1 MTEVKFEFFAKKKDD
16 PSEPK
21 PLRIHK
27 GELYHKPNEFGIA
40 VETCNQDVSIE
51 LVITPKGFSLFD
63 DYKTVELI
71 PEQKNN
77 KDDLLWLWCYDAN
90 FMPADFSKM
99 SKQLQGEIIMEL
111 LNRNSLKSV
120 LIEIIIDGMV
130 IAKNG
135 HPVKPYKYKEVANG
149 TNS

>member
-51 LVITPKGFSLFD
+51 LVITPKG
-63 DYKTVELI
+63 YKEARAVGLGCTRI
-71 PEQKNN
+71 KPIKRTRKRQ
-77 KDDLLWLWCYDAN
+77 
-90 FMPADFSKM
+90 
-99 SKQLQGEIIMEL
+99 
-111 LNRNSLKSV
+111 
-120 LIEIIIDGMV
+120 
-130 IAKNG
+130 IAKAK
-135 HPVKPYKYKEVANG
+135 HMMAWHDHTSYEWSQWWHKKARKPKRWKK
-149 TNS
+149 